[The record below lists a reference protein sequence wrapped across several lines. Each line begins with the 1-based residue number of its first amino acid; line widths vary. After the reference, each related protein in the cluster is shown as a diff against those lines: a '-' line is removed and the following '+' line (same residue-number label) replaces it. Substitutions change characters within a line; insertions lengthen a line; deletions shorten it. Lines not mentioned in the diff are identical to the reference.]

1 MVSEELKQNTR
12 RNTVEVL
19 ILFSDF
25 AEQERYQD
33 AVPFVHVPDE
43 MACLWYE
50 YSNLLSEQAWY
61 RDLFTP
67 DVLVAVRTFDAQFK
81 RAMTELGSDLPELST
96 LQKRSTWKR
105 LSTSANAL
113 LEIIHRED
121 GR

>member
-43 MACLWYE
+43 MACLLYE